1 MDSSL
6 NSKLEIQSAT
16 PPMEDNNS
24 MEDSSHNDEA
34 AISSALEIAGNGDS
48 SQPPTISSKLLRML
62 EAETNRQPVLKKMQN
77 NEEVFD
83 VNDGVVSEAPRT
95 KRVSATEAE

>member
-1 MDSSL
+1 
-6 NSKLEIQSAT
+6 
-16 PPMEDNNS
+16 
-24 MEDSSHNDEA
+24 
-34 AISSALEIAGNGDS
+34 
-48 SQPPTISSKLLRML
+48 ML
-62 EAETNRQPVLKKMQN
+62 EAATNRQPVLKKMQN